1 MYICIFIKS
10 KNKNSIK
17 NFLLFFNKIIML
29 NDLHSKSIVHISKSK
44 LNKEVFTVLK
54 SPHVNKIAQE
64 HFELNIYSRKIKI
77 YSSKNFKFLVIL
89 KYLLNK
95 YFFDINLKYSIIFNN
110 KEKYLNKLLN
120 FNNFYLMKHV
130 KNEFYLVNYV
140 KLFDL
145 YGEILFK
152 KI

>member
-1 MYICIFIKS
+1 MHICIFIKS

-17 NFLLFFNKIIML
+17 NFLLFLNKIIIL
-29 NDLHSKSIVHISKSK
+29 NDLHHKSIIYVFKTK

-54 SPHVNKIAQE
+54 SPHVNKTAQK
-64 HFELNIYSRKIKI
+64 HFEINIYSRKINI
-77 YSSKNFKFLVIL
+77 YSYKNFKLLVIL
-89 KYLLNK
+89 KYLLSK
-95 YFFDINLKYSIIFNN
+95 YYFDINFKYSIIFNN
-110 KEKYLNKLLN
+110 NEKYFNKLLN
-120 FNNFYLMKHV
+120 FNNFYFIKQV
-130 KNEFYLVNYV
+130 KNEFFSVNYL